1 MAYTII
7 SRNGNN
13 GDSNSFYRKKFQVE
27 TRDDILTLP
36 TMNTN
41 GYDKC
46 KVGSQAF
53 CEEDGSV
60 WYLSVDGVTW
70 KEMV

>member
-7 SRNGNN
+7 DRNDMDKKCNCY
-13 GDSNSFYRKKFQVE
+13 YRKKFQVE
-27 TRDDILTLP
+27 KRTDIETLP
-36 TMNTN
+36 NFKSAADM
-41 GYDKC
+41 C
-46 KVGSQAF
+46 SPGSTAY

-60 WYLSVDGVTW
+60 WYLSVDGITW

>member
-7 SRNGNN
+7 SRNDNF
-13 GDSNSFYRKKFQVE
+13 GDAEGIYRKKFQVE
-27 TRDDILTLP
+27 TREDILTLP
-36 TMNTN
+36 NVNTS

-46 KVGSQAF
+46 IAGSQAF